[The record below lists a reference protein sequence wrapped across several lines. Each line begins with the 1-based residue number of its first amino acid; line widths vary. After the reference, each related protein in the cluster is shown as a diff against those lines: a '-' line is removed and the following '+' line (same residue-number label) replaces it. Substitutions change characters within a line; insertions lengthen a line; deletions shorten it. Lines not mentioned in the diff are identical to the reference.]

1 MSLCGKVS
9 NNKHFGCPAR
19 MDDAR
24 HFTDY
29 KPNCHLNNVLRTQNQ
44 ILNSYDYRMYLTNN
58 ASQLMDYNRKL
69 ACDLNCCS
77 SCMQPY
83 DVGTMLPEKKM
94 TQCSATGCV
103 TAPSVFEGIGT
114 GRRYSDEEEVCP
126 GVNNMND
133 MSNCCAPYN
142 DLSNY
147 YPDSKIQDE
156 SFGARLSMPS
166 GGKLLSG
173 GDPAFYN

>member
-1 MSLCGKVS
+1 MTSLCGKVS

-29 KPNCHLNNVLRTQNQ
+29 KPNCHMNNILRTQNQ
-44 ILNSYDYRMYLTNN
+44 ILNSYDYRMFLTNN
-58 ASQLMDYNRKL
+58 ATKLMDYNRKT
-69 ACDLNCCS
+69 ACDLNCCTT
-77 SCMQPY
+77 CMEPY
-83 DVGTMLPEKKM
+83 NTGTMLPERSM
-94 TQCSATGCV
+94 TQCNNTKCV
-103 TAPSVFEGIGT
+103 TGPSVFDGLGT
-114 GRRYSDEEEVCP
+114 GRKYSEENESCP
-126 GVNNMND
+126 GVNNMNEK
-133 MSNCCAPYN
+133 SNCCAPYN

-156 SFGARLSMPS
+156 GFGRLSMPS